1 MRQLCVRVRRSS
13 VSLLAVIAV
22 LQFGLHAT
30 PALAQNDQKRPIRL
44 LVPSSPGGPS
54 DFAARLKADWG
65 DRILNETEVKA
76 MRDAE
81 RAGDRG

>member
-1 MRQLCVRVRRSS
+1 MKTATVRDLRNNFSKLEAWLGDGESVRIEKRGEP
-13 VSLLAVIAV
+13 VALL
-22 LQFGLHAT
+22 T
-30 PALAQNDQKRPIRL
+30 ALPRGKGKAFKMP
-44 LVPSSPGGPS
+44 

-65 DRILNETEVKA
+65 DRMLCETEVKA

>member
-1 MRQLCVRVRRSS
+1 MKTATVRDLRNNFSKLEAWLGDGESVRIEKRGEP
-13 VSLLAVIAV
+13 VALL
-22 LQFGLHAT
+22 T
-30 PALAQNDQKRPIRL
+30 ALPKGKGKAFKMP
-44 LVPSSPGGPS
+44 